1 VNMSDLALHYLGGL
15 LKHAPALLAFTNPST
30 NSFRRLV
37 PGYEAPIKASYSV
50 GNRTAAV
57 RIPGYLSDPKTM
69 RYEFRPPDATCNPY
83 LAFAAMLMAGIDGIK
98 NKIDPGQ
105 PLNKDLF
112 SLSKAD
118 LEKIP
123 TLPTSLPEALE
134 ALRRDHQFLLQ
145 GGVFNKDL
153 IDIWIQLKGRESEAL
168 GLRPH
173 PYEYELYYD
182 C

>member
-1 VNMSDLALHYLGGL
+1 
-15 LKHAPALLAFTNPST
+15 
-30 NSFRRLV
+30 
-37 PGYEAPIKASYSV
+37 
-50 GNRTAAV
+50 
-57 RIPGYLSDPKTM
+57 
-69 RYEFRPPDATCNPY
+69 

-98 NKIDPGQ
+98 HKTDPGQ

-123 TLPTSLPEALE
+123 TLPTSLPQALE
-134 ALRRDHQFLLQ
+134 ALRHDHQFLLQ
-145 GGVFNKDL
+145 GGVFNQDL
-153 IDIWIQLKGRESEAL
+153 IDIWIQLKSRESEAL
-168 GLRPH
+168 ALRPH